1 MPKINFYIDIP
12 VGTKPTD
19 DLTAMTRPYQKYPG
33 TKRFK
38 VIIDRIALWLCL
50 NFYPDNYV
58 NFELSNTVGGVLS
71 QIDNMVAGLKQ

>member
-33 TKRFK
+33 MKRFK
-38 VIIDRIALWLCL
+38 VIIDLPSSAFEGEIDGIIEVDEVECD
-50 NFYPDNYV
+50 PD
-58 NFELSNTVGGVLS
+58 
-71 QIDNMVAGLKQ
+71 DNLIL